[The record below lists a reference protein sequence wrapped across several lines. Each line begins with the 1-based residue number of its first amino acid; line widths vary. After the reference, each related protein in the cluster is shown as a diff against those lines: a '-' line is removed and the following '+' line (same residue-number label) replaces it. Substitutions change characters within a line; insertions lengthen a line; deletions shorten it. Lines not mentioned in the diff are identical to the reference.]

1 MKIEKILACI
11 AAGLV
16 ILCAIV
22 YFTLPKQGEQIYIP
36 STQTVPEGVEIPE
49 GYKLVDNYT
58 DVYYV
63 ETEDGI
69 KYYWLVQFSDGSY
82 GWQEVDENGN
92 IVFPNREAEP
102 EETIQE
108 ETELTES
115 VTEPSASEDTYQKT
129 ENTEATSAPIE

>member
-16 ILCAIV
+16 ILCTIV

-108 ETELTES
+108 ETELTEPI
-115 VTEPSASEDTYQKT
+115 TEPSASEDTYQKT